1 MTTLRREKTK
11 IGLVGALAMA
21 FTIILAPMIYAQ
33 ATTIPNNVTEPTPP
47 AASLQTQQ
55 QSIID
60 TQQLQ
65 ENTLTESLRTVDGL
79 LFHTRWGDTVNVN
92 PEEIAVLFADCKPGE
107 FLTSEQHIFMSDRV
121 SELQSFPVSTPQ
133 TVAGDEFVTWIMI
146 VKNTDHNDQQIA
158 SLGVICVSDSGED
171 TNGVDFDQNVK
182 TQINNVVKQF
192 IKIENGQIINLQQI
206 INIHNSIV
214 QNITQIANNTLII
227 NNSTIS
233 NSTISQIINQS
244 ATQIVASNGSNIE
257 ETVNQT
263 ASAIAI
269 NEKGKPALAET
280 EQPSTN
286 TTESTTTEEESA
298 TTLAETLAAP
308 PATEEESKQPPA
320 DEESSSEGDPVPG
333 NPEPPTPN
341 PNPSETTTTEEPDT
355 PPTSESDESEQSGG
369 SEGGDDEATNLNPS
383 KSN

>member
-1 MTTLRREKTK
+1 MTFKKKEGIK
-11 IGLVGALAMA
+11 IGLGALAMA

-33 ATTIPNNVTEPTPP
+33 ATTTIPNNVTEPTPP

-107 FLTSEQHIFMSDRV
+107 FSTSEQHIFMSDRV

-133 TVAGDEFVTWIMI
+133 TVTGDEFVTWIMI

-192 IKIENGQIINLQQI
+192 IKIENGQIINLQQV
-206 INIHNSIV
+206 INIHNSII

-227 NNSTIS
+227 NNSTIN

-257 ETVNQT
+257 TTVNQT
-263 ASAIAI
+263 ASEIAI
-269 NEKGKPALAET
+269 GEKGKPAVSAT
-280 EQPSTN
+280 EEPQSN
-286 TTESTTTEEESA
+286 TTESATTEEESA

-308 PATEEESKQPPA
+308 PAATTEEEENKQPPA
-320 DEESSSEGDPVPG
+320 DEEAATEGDPVPG
-333 NPEPPTPN
+333 VPDTNAA
-341 PNPSETTTTEEPDT
+341 TTEEGEGGEPT
-355 PPTSESDESEQSGG
+355 TTSESSEGDDSGSG
-369 SEGGDDEATNLNPS
+369 TGGDDEGNLNSS